1 MKVGS
6 LVMFKSPGFTESIF
20 LRDHLTW
27 TELRGKVLDGE
38 ICIILE
44 IEQRGHVNTSAD
56 VKVLSPHGYVGWT
69 LSHYFKVISD
79 AAG

>member
-6 LVMFKSPGFTESIF
+6 LVVFKSPGFTESIF

-44 IEQRGHVNTSAD
+44 IEQRGLDHIPD

-69 LSHYFKVISD
+69 LSHYFKLISD